1 MTSQRLERTW
11 IRTGG
16 SGANGLKTFM
26 TLSTHHINYLIISC
40 ITPFCSPNRAFR
52 RSCLPVIVVA
62 WFVRFNFDKQVSN
75 SLTWSFYTFSVVAHF
90 LLNTFICKHF
100 NDRLV
105 SCGNDNIRFW
115 RIRHG
120 SLRSC
125 PVDLGRHG
133 SVDFNDIVY
142 GAKDPLSADPTVR
155 KV

>member
-1 MTSQRLERTW
+1 MTWMQKIKLMS
-11 IRTGG
+11 
-16 SGANGLKTFM
+16 S
-26 TLSTHHINYLIISC
+26 
-40 ITPFCSPNRAFR
+40 
-52 RSCLPVIVVA
+52 
-62 WFVRFNFDKQVSN
+62 
-75 SLTWSFYTFSVVAHF
+75 SL
-90 LLNTFICKHF
+90 
-100 NDRLV
+100 RLV

-133 SVDFNDIVY
+133 SVNFTDVAY

>member
-1 MTSQRLERTW
+1 M
-11 IRTGG
+11 
-16 SGANGLKTFM
+16 
-26 TLSTHHINYLIISC
+26 HI
-40 ITPFCSPNRAFR
+40 
-52 RSCLPVIVVA
+52 
-62 WFVRFNFDKQVSN
+62 
-75 SLTWSFYTFSVVAHF
+75 F
-90 LLNTFICKHF
+90 LLNTFICHF

-142 GAKDPLSADPTVR
+142 GAKDPLSTDPTVR